1 MRIIFFILVFFISS
15 LVNAEDIS
23 DFQIEGISIGDSLLK
38 YYDED
43 YILDYSYDYYG
54 TDVLNFDLPELDYK
68 SASEYDGIQVAFIKN
83 DPKYSAIQ
91 IAGAIFYDTKSKNMD
106 SCLKKKD
113 QIVNDLTKQL
123 KIIFSDGS
131 FSDEEGDYY
140 ISLMEYENGDLIR
153 VFCSDWNNKTEKN
166 KPTIGLSSTYPQDMP
181 KDHSALPVWNSENWF
196 YEDVI
201 IDHKIRSL
209 RRTISE
215 GEAMQFNMMVLD
227 MHPYVADEYFAT
239 KEGIFTGVYS
249 SYAFSKKGNNFSF
262 GSYSGLGIA
271 TFRFGVNRLKLKGE
285 GTAYWGIETSPSMII
300 GHARFGIA
308 KKHDIYKLCYAVGL
322 GIF

>member
-1 MRIIFFILVFFISS
+1 MKFLLTLFVLFFSS
-15 LVNAEDIS
+15 FVNAEDIS

-54 TDVLNFDLPELDYK
+54 TDVLHFDLPELDYK

-153 VFCSDWNNKTEKN
+153 VFCSDWNRKTEKN
-166 KPTIGLSSTYPQDMP
+166 KGWSDNLRI
-181 KDHSALPVWNSENWF
+181 E
-196 YEDVI
+196 I
-201 IDHKIRSL
+201 ITDNAMSL
-209 RRTISE
+209 M
-215 GEAMQFNMMVLD
+215 G
-227 MHPYVADEYFAT
+227 Y
-239 KEGIFTGVYS
+239 
-249 SYAFSKKGNNFSF
+249 
-262 GSYSGLGIA
+262 
-271 TFRFGVNRLKLKGE
+271 
-285 GTAYWGIETSPSMII
+285 
-300 GHARFGIA
+300 
-308 KKHDIYKLCYAVGL
+308 
-322 GIF
+322 